1 MAVIINAQNEKD
13 IMLKIDNG
21 DLAKMNE
28 VLQKWN
34 FKDIQSFW
42 RFSIS
47 ILLQT
52 EEKKLWIQENG
63 NPILIAPADHSIK
76 G

>member
-1 MAVIINAQNEKD
+1 MAVIIDNQTEKE
-13 IMLKIDNG
+13 IILKIDNG
-21 DLAKMNE
+21 DLTKMNE
-28 VLQKWN
+28 VIQKWN

-52 EEKKLWIQENG
+52 EGKKLWIQENG

>member
-1 MAVIINAQNEKD
+1 MAVTIIAQKD
-13 IMLKIDNG
+13 DEITLKIDNG
-21 DLAKMNE
+21 DLKKMEE
-28 VLQKWN
+28 VLTKWN

-76 G
+76 D